1 MTPTSVPI
9 ALACQETHSRT
20 DPLVIQVQAHN
31 VFEVIIRN
39 SQTNLISPTT
49 PFILD
54 FLVTA
59 R

>member
-39 SQTNLISPTT
+39 SQTNLISD
-49 PFILD
+49 IEN
-54 FLVTA
+54 
-59 R
+59 

>member
-39 SQTNLISPTT
+39 SQTNLGIVSGPNV
-49 PFILD
+49 LS
-54 FLVTA
+54 
-59 R
+59 